1 MHTYIPSNTVFNFV
15 YLESLKIN
23 AFRSEVNNS
32 KMGLAKLWS
41 SN

>member
-15 YLESLKIN
+15 YLERLKIN